1 MGAQTQ
7 HKARLQ
13 VGHPNAT
20 QGTSA
25 SWAPQCTSAT
35 QTQGLSARPQ
45 VGHPNATQGT
55 SARWSAKRKPHPQRK
70 RPHKGALGLKTSWR
84 MDKNKF
90 WLGGRLFNTAS
101 PRLGT
106 PTKRKARPQDGCP
119 NTTQGTSASWVPQHN
134 ARNVCK
140 LGAPTDVRNA
150 NARQVRNARH
160 VHTSASWALQRNA
173 RHVRK
178 MVAQTQNSSA
188 TKTSTRRARGWIRTN
203 FGLEVDF
210 LIQPHQGWAPQC
222 NARHVRKLGA
232 PTHVRN
238 ANARYVHTSASWA
251 PQRNAR
257 HVRKMVAQTQNSSAT
272 KTSTQGST
280 RLKDELEDG

>member
-13 VGHPNAT
+13 VGPPNAT

-35 QTQGLSARPQ
+35 QSQGLSARPQ
-45 VGHPNATQGT
+45 FGHPNAMQGT
-55 SARWSAKRKPHPQRK
+55 SARWSTKRKTHPQQK

-84 MDKNKF
+84 TDKKKI

-106 PTKRKARPQDGCP
+106 PSQCKARPQDGRP
-119 NTTQGTSASWVPQHN
+119 NTTQGTSTSWVPQHN
-134 ARNVCK
+134 ARNVHK
-140 LGAPTDVRNA
+140 LGAPTHVCNA
-150 NARQVRNARH
+150 NRRHVRNARH
-160 VHTSASWALQRNA
+160 VRTSASWAPQWNA
-173 RHVRK
+173 RHIRK

-188 TKTSTRRARGWIRTN
+188 
-203 FGLEVDF
+203 
-210 LIQPHQGWAPQC
+210 
-222 NARHVRKLGA
+222 
-232 PTHVRN
+232 
-238 ANARYVHTSASWA
+238 
-251 PQRNAR
+251 
-257 HVRKMVAQTQNSSAT
+257 M

-280 RLKDELEDG
+280 RLKDDLEDG